1 MGATKQRVFAGLDAE
16 WALVCADPAAGAL
29 VRGWTLQAGVVA
41 EADELPHDLH
51 DLVVHC
57 RQQRGAGAGDRWLRV
72 LLQRAAG
79 EGEQAQLA
87 ARVVVQA
94 MVPGMVRLTRSLLT
108 PVREFDD
115 VAQVVV
121 GCLYMVVREFPLHR
135 QSKVASTLLLE
146 SLHHASRE
154 LGDFEARDVRID
166 DLGDQADGSQ
176 NDVADEVAQRLLI
189 ERCQDQRGA
198 GDADAPETG
207 SAEGELAALLAWGVD
222 RGCLPLEHARTIA
235 DLVREEAG
243 RAGAATPAA
252 RKRRSRAIQWLRPV
266 AAEWVAAA

>member
-1 MGATKQRVFAGLDAE
+1 MGATKQRVFAGLDEE
-16 WALVCADPAAGAL
+16 WALVCADRAAGAL
-29 VRGWTLQAGVVA
+29 VRGWTLQAGVAA
-41 EADELPHDLH
+41 EADKLPHDLH
-51 DLVVHC
+51 ELVVHC
-57 RQQRGAGAGDRWLRV
+57 RQQRGTGAGDRWLRA

-121 GCLYMVVREFPLHR
+121 GCQYMVVRAFPLHR
-135 QSKVASTLLLE
+135 RSKVASTLLLE
-146 SLHHASRE
+146 TLHHASRE
-154 LGDFEARDVRID
+154 LGCGEARDVRID
-166 DLGDQADGSQ
+166 DLGDPADGSQ
-176 NDVADEVAQRLLI
+176 AEVADEVAQRLLI
-189 ERCQDQRGA
+189 ERGQEQRV
-198 GDADAPETG
+198 ADTPETG

-222 RGCLPLEHARTIA
+222 RGCLPPEHARTIA

-243 RAGAATPAA
+243 RDGAATPAA